1 MSFGAMRALKR
12 KALAGARNGERC
24 TLFVDDINDEALR
37 LVIGTSELAK
47 AEGDSISNKVMRDAH
62 SPNKKLPGTLIP
74 VFNTGSFSLVEK
86 QTTIILA
93 PEKIAGLYPHA

>member
-1 MSFGAMRALKR
+1 
-12 KALAGARNGERC
+12 
-24 TLFVDDINDEALR
+24 VDNKNDEALR
-37 LVIGTSELAK
+37 LVTGTTVLAK
-47 AEGDSISNKVMRDAH
+47 AEGDSINNKVMRNVH
-62 SPNKKLPGTLIP
+62 SPNRTLPGTLIP